1 MSLFG
6 RNISANKDYHKQL
19 KSIIGGSPSNLELYF
34 LAMRHSS
41 AGTEEFKGF
50 VESNER
56 LEYLGDAVLSM
67 VVAEYLFTKFPFK
80 DEGFL
85 TEIRSRIVNRESL
98 NSLARTIGLSD
109 MIQFNGIQ
117 NTKSQSFKS
126 IYGNALE
133 ALIGAV
139 FLDKG
144 HRFCRKF
151 ILKKLIIPHFDIN
164 QVINND
170 KNFKSKIIEWSQK
183 ENRNVTFKVVE
194 VDSDKHYKRFEA
206 RVVLDKKTIKKGYG
220 LTKKKAEQDAAEKS
234 CQLLNID

>member
-1 MSLFG
+1 
-6 RNISANKDYHKQL
+6 
-19 KSIIGGSPSNLELYF
+19 
-34 LAMRHSS
+34 MRHSS
-41 AGTEEFKGF
+41 AGTEQRKGF

-85 TEIRSRIVNRESL
+85 TEIRSRLVNRESL
-98 NSLARTIGLSD
+98 NSLARTIGLAD
-109 MIQFNGIQ
+109 LIQFNGIQ

-151 ILKKLIIPHFDIN
+151 ILQKLIIPHFDLD
-164 QVINND
+164 QVINTD

-183 ENRNVTFKVVE
+183 ENRNVSFKVVE
-194 VDSDKHYKRFEA
+194 VDTDKHYKRFEA
-206 RVVLDKKTIKKGYG
+206 SVILDKKTIKKGYG

-234 CQLLNID
+234 CQLLKID

>member
-1 MSLFG
+1 M
-6 RNISANKDYHKQL
+6 
-19 KSIIGGSPSNLELYF
+19 ELYF

-41 AGTEEFKGF
+41 AGTEERKGF
-50 VESNER
+50 IESNER

-67 VVAEYLFTKFPFK
+67 VIAEFLFTKFPLK

-98 NSLARTIGLSD
+98 NNLARTIGLSEL
-109 MIQFNGIQ
+109 IQYNGVQ

-144 HRFCRKF
+144 HKFCRNF
-151 ILKKLIIPHFDIN
+151 ILRKLIIPHFDITH
-164 QVINND
+164 VINND
-170 KNFKSKIIEWSQK
+170 NNFKSKIIEWSQK
-183 ENRNVTFKVVE
+183 ENRNVSFKVVE
-194 VDSDKHYKRFEA
+194 IDSDKHYKRFEA
-206 RVVLDKKTIKKGYG
+206 SVVLDKKTIKKGYG

-234 CQLLNID
+234 CVLLKIK

>member
-1 MSLFG
+1 
-6 RNISANKDYHKQL
+6 
-19 KSIIGGSPSNLELYF
+19 
-34 LAMRHSS
+34 MRHSS
-41 AGTEEFKGF
+41 VGTEQRKGF
-50 VESNER
+50 IESNER

-109 MIQFNGIQ
+109 LIEYSGNSNG
-117 NTKSQSFKS
+117 KAQSFKS

-139 FLDKG
+139 YLDKG
-144 HRFCRKF
+144 FKFCHTF
-151 ILKKLIIPHFDIN
+151 ILKKLIIPHFDIDH
-164 QVINND
+164 VISND

-183 ENRNVTFKVVE
+183 ESRNVTFKVVE
-194 VDSDKHYKRFEA
+194 LDSQKHFKRFEA
-206 RVVLDKKTIKKGYG
+206 RVILDRKTVSKGYG

-234 CQLLNID
+234 CQALNIE

>member
-1 MSLFG
+1 M
-6 RNISANKDYHKQL
+6 
-19 KSIIGGSPSNLELYF
+19 

-41 AGTEEFKGF
+41 VVTEPRKGF
-50 VESNER
+50 IESNER
-56 LEYLGDAVLSM
+56 LEYLGDAVLGM

-98 NSLARTIGLSD
+98 NALARTIGLADIIRYSSV
-109 MIQFNGIQ
+109 QKAKN
-117 NTKSQSFKS
+117 QSFKS

-144 HRFCRKF
+144 YKVCRTF
-151 ILKKLIIPHFDIN
+151 ILKKLILHFDIN
-164 QVINND
+164 DVINND
-170 KNFKSKIIEWSQK
+170 KNFKSKLIEWSQK
-183 ENRNVTFKVVE
+183 ESKTVTFKVE
-194 VDSDKHYKRFEA
+194 EIDTEKNFKRFEA
-206 RVVLDKKTIKKGYG
+206 NIILNRKKISTGYG

-234 CQLLNID
+234 CQILKIE

>member
-6 RNISANKDYHKQL
+6 PKKSENKNYQSQL
-19 KSIIGGSPSNLELYF
+19 KSITGSSPSNLELYF

-41 AGTEEFKGF
+41 AGTEERKGF

-67 VVAEYLFTKFPFK
+67 VVAEFLFTKFPFK

-98 NSLARTIGLSD
+98 NNLARTIGLAD
-109 MIQFNGIQ
+109 LIQYNGIQ

-144 HRFCRKF
+144 YKVCRTF
-151 ILKKLIIPHFDIN
+151 ILKKLIIPHFDITD
-164 QVINND
+164 VINND

-183 ENRNVTFKVVE
+183 ENRAVAFKVVE
-194 VDSDKHYKRFEA
+194 ADSDRHFKRFEA
-206 RVVLDKKTIKKGYG
+206 RVVLDKKIISKGYG

-234 CQLLNID
+234 CKALKIE